1 DLLVG
6 IVLLAVLPV
15 SLLFYIWLHFY
26 AQQFALFDAGWL
38 VTLIHDM
45 SQPEVDFQLLLVGIL
60 LSVSGWLS
68 GHMSEQQVNAA
79 LLLRKGS
86 LLMSVLAALD
96 LGEGL
101 LQGRPDFWQAA
112 MLFTTFFW
120 LGLLAQSLQKASAK
134 RRNHPMERSELAIR
148 QERIIFQM
156 MACLGLV
163 VAGTD
168 VAMIVIHGG
177 LSIPFP
183 RLNLFDSPPLE
194 PTPLPSFSSQTQHLP
209 VSRVIPLPSL
219 SLSGSLWESVTALF
233 VLLCIASL
241 YFALRFWQKYRQR
254 TKGKL
259 VEQVERTSLW
269 SLALFLAQCK
279 SLLLALLAFLHLLPR
294 SIERVALIADDDLHL
309 AALEARTVREISRA
323 FLSRATQQG
332 YLRAID
338 ETPYEFR
345 LRLHERELLLE
356 PELGAITEAYML
368 VRYGGSV
375 PHSDDLA
382 RAKEIWS
389 KLERKWPAAARA
401 SL

>member
-1 DLLVG
+1 MEEKRDLLDKADGQVPAQAVSGRRNVPESLGERLIPLLIIAMLCCLLYMMFLVMAGLFMQAWEPLLPFWAALLLLVCPYGLLAGLKSLVQQRGSLSALPDLLVG

-183 RLNLFDSPPLE
+183 RLNLFNSPPLE
-194 PTPLPSFSSQTQHLP
+194 PTPLPSFSSQAQHLP
-209 VSRVIPLPSL
+209 VPRVIPLPSL

-279 SLLLALLAFLHLLPR
+279 SLLLALLAFLHLL
-294 SIERVALIADDDLHL
+294 
-309 AALEARTVREISRA
+309 
-323 FLSRATQQG
+323 LS
-332 YLRAID
+332 LSS
-338 ETPYEFR
+338 
-345 LRLHERELLLE
+345 E
-356 PELGAITEAYML
+356 PG
-368 VRYGGSV
+368 
-375 PHSDDLA
+375 
-382 RAKEIWS
+382 
-389 KLERKWPAAARA
+389 
-401 SL
+401 